1 MNFIS
6 SFDKYNYLSSIF
18 DKLRIQIFNF
28 LGLESKSFFVFLV
41 SKSNI
46 RDMNFSYLN
55 INNPT
60 DVISLSFLSST
71 SDNFIGDI
79 FISPE
84 VVKKHADKYGCSFGD
99 EMERSFVHGVLHL
112 LGYSHKGTLNHS
124 EEMFKIQESILDLS
138 Q

>member
-1 MNFIS
+1 
-6 SFDKYNYLSSIF
+6 
-18 DKLRIQIFNF
+18 
-28 LGLESKSFFVFLV
+28 
-41 SKSNI
+41 
-46 RDMNFSYLN
+46 MNFSYLN

-84 VVKKHADKYGCSFGD
+84 VVIENANKYGCSFDD
-99 EMERSFVHGVLHL
+99 EMKRSFVHGVLHL